1 MRFLL
6 LVICAATLLVKPCEA
21 VEYVMEELGALPAHS
36 GSKAR
41 CINGAGSIVGI
52 SAKEGAQVGSKGN
65 PSSAFIWTN
74 GRISRVDAAEATAS
88 CSPSALDD
96 AGRVAVNSSNG
107 AFVVTGKVVIT
118 LRTLPG
124 YERSVVYDINS
135 DGIAVGACEKD
146 GSTVQCPVKWDKAG
160 NPAKLSLPVR
170 SSFAHAIGI
179 NKAGEIVGYAETAD
193 SKTYIFKIT
202 SGETHV
208 LDIEA
213 KAMLVPWD
221 INDTGSI
228 AGTSTGSRGKI
239 DGFVWAKQ
247 KLETLQLPQGR
258 KGGFAVA
265 VNNKGS
271 VAGWTLDDKMKRR
284 ACIWADGMPLELP
297 TPAAKTS
304 EAWDI
309 NDAGTVV
316 GFYEDAKG
324 NERAVQWKI
333 KK

>member
-6 LVICAATLLVKPCEA
+6 LIVCAATLLVRPCEA

-41 CINGAGSIVGI
+41 SINGVGSIVGI
-52 SAKEGAQVGSKGN
+52 SSKNGAQVGSKGN
-65 PSSAFIWTN
+65 PGSSFVWTN
-74 GRISRVDAAEATAS
+74 GRISRLDAPEAAS
-88 CSPSALDD
+88 CSPSCIDD
-96 AGRVAVNSSNG
+96 AGRVAMNSLNG
-107 AFVVTGKVVIT
+107 AFVVTGKGMIT
-118 LRTLPG
+118 LKALPG

-135 DGIAVGACEKD
+135 EGISVGACEKNE
-146 GSTVQCPVKWDKAG
+146 STVQCPVKWDKAG
-160 NPAKLSLPVR
+160 NPAKLALLVK
-170 SSFAHAIGI
+170 SSFAHTVGI
-179 NKAGEIVGYAETAD
+179 NKFGEIVGYAETAD
-193 SKTYIFKIT
+193 SKSHIFT
-202 SGETHV
+202 SASGKTSM

-213 KAMLVPWD
+213 KAMLTPWD
-221 INDTGSI
+221 INDSGSI
-228 AGTSTGSRGKI
+228 VGTSVGSRGKM
-239 DGFVWAKQ
+239 DGFVWAKRE
-247 KLETLQLPQGR
+247 LETLQLPQGR

-271 VAGWTLDDKMKRR
+271 VAGWTFDDSMKRH
-284 ACIWADGMPLELP
+284 ACIWANGMPLELP
-297 TPAAKTS
+297 TPNAKTS

-333 KK
+333 RK